1 MAGADEDLPGHQV
14 GYESAGVVPE
24 VSTTPHEVV
33 LVAPEAV
40 VLSVAVVLQQVDPPG
55 DTRGCQVRIGL
66 LDEIGHDELTGAVL
80 SEHVLEAVALGG
92 GELGVGAHV
101 QVKASAPASEDVRGA
116 RALDHGFEELTSSVV
131 GVHGRRAV
139 GGGGAGD
146 AVLGLHPDDAPRQG
160 P

>member
-14 GYESAGVVPE
+14 GYESAGIVPE
-24 VSTTPHEVV
+24 VSPTTHEVV

-40 VLSVAVVLQQVDPPG
+40 ALGIAVVLQQVDLPG
-55 DTRGCQVRIGL
+55 NARCGQAGVGL
-66 LDEIGHDELTGAVL
+66 LGEIGHDELTGAVL
-80 SEHVLEAVALGG
+80 CEHVLKAVALGG

-101 QVKASAPASEDVRGA
+101 QVEASAPASEDVRGA
-116 RALDHGFEELTSSVV
+116 RALYHGFEELTSSVV

>member
-1 MAGADEDLPGHQV
+1 VAGADEDLPGHQV

-24 VSTTPHEVV
+24 VTTTAHEVV

-40 VLSVAVVLQQVDPPG
+40 ALGITVVLQQVDPPG
-55 DTRGCQVRIGL
+55 NTRCGQTRIGL
-66 LDEIGHDELTGAVL
+66 LGQIGHDELTGAVL
-80 SEHVLEAVALGG
+80 SKHVLQAIALSG
-92 GELGVGAHV
+92 GELGVGAHA
-101 QVKASAPASEDVRGA
+101 QVEASTPASEDVRGA
-116 RALDHGFEELTSSVV
+116 RALDHGIEEFTGGVV